1 MRVKLD
7 NSLHNSFYKLFE
19 PYTDTNLSHVYEI
32 WFKKDFLME
41 IWHEK
46 MQSIYKVKFKQT
58 NYNNT
63 VNVYLTGNKKQ
74 LTMLLLRL

>member
-1 MRVKLD
+1 MKVKLD

-19 PYTDTNLSHVYEI
+19 PYTNTNLSHVYEI

-46 MQSIYKVKFKQT
+46 MESIYKVKFKQT
-58 NYNNT
+58 NYNT